1 MTFYPL
7 YFFQL
12 LNNLFPIVLVTFIY
26 ENSSTKSAHLIEF
39 RDQKCILSY
48 IVYVYNQH
56 GKQFFILYYYYCFC
70 LMLNCL
76 FLLV

>member
-26 ENSSTKSAHLIEF
+26 ENSSTKSTHLIEF
-39 RDQKCILSY
+39 KDQKCILSY
-48 IVYVYNQH
+48 R
-56 GKQFFILYYYYCFC
+56 LYIYIYI
-70 LMLNCL
+70 
-76 FLLV
+76 